1 VRLRTIATTAASA
14 VLLTAGVLAGA
25 APASAA
31 GVVGETTTPLALPGH
46 ADMLVHPSRGA
57 VYVAG
62 GDSIVVTN
70 AVGTPVRRIARQTGV
85 SGLALSPNG
94 RRLYAA
100 LRGANAVSVIN
111 TATNRE
117 VRRFSVGTACPG
129 DVAWAVGRVWFSS
142 SCTEGYD
149 GSVNALDPQ
158 TGAVTTYAT
167 GLPTAQGAPLLAVS
181 EREGWGVRLIAAAR
195 DLSGSELRVYDITT
209 GAPDPMC
216 WGPGPC
222 EGRVRGIVQDL
233 AVTASGADLVL
244 ASQATLHPQVSVL
257 GLAEIDTYP
266 TGPQPRAV
274 AVAADGRLALGSK
287 SPRSADL
294 DLFGYTE
301 HVDQPDW
308 THDFGNRVTDT
319 NDLAPRGLA
328 WSSDGTR
335 LYAVVTAA
343 DGTSPVLHVLLVQP

>member
-1 VRLRTIATTAASA
+1 MRLRTTITTAASA
-14 VLLTAGVLAGA
+14 VLLTAGILVGA
-25 APASAA
+25 SPASA
-31 GVVGETTTPLALPGH
+31 GVVGATTTPLALPGH
-46 ADMLVHPSRGA
+46 ADMLVHPSLGA

-62 GDSIVVTN
+62 GDAVVVTG
-70 AVGTPVRRIARQTGV
+70 AAGTPVRTIPRQTGV

-100 LRGANAVSVIN
+100 LRGANAISVIN

-117 VRRFSVGTACPG
+117 TRRFPVGDACPG

-142 SCTEGYD
+142 SCTEGFD

-167 GLPTAQGAPLLAVS
+167 GLPTAQGAPLLAVAD
-181 EREGWGVRLIAAAR
+181 REGWGVRLIAAAR
-195 DLSGSELRVYDITT
+195 DLSGSDLRVYDITT

-222 EGRVRGIVQDL
+222 EADVRGIVQDL

-244 ASQATLHPQVSVL
+244 ASQNTLHPQVSIL

-301 HVDQPDW
+301 RSDQPDW
-308 THDFGNRVTDT
+308 TYDFGNRVTDT

-328 WSSDGTR
+328 WSPDGTR

-343 DGTSPVLHVLLVQP
+343 DGTDPVLHVLNVQP